1 MQLGWVRVGR
11 HRKNLWSRTTLS
23 NERGREMSNGFLSKI
38 GRALSIFGVSNPDD
52 VRKMQARKAPARAVK
67 PVPPAVP
74 DDADENSGPQKKRTE
89 DE

>member
-23 NERGREMSNGFLSKI
+23 NERGREMSNGFFSKI

-52 VRKMQARKAPARAVK
+52 VRRMQTRKAPAHTVK
-67 PVPPAVP
+67 PGPPADSEGTA
-74 DDADENSGPQKKRTE
+74 DDSPSQKKRTE